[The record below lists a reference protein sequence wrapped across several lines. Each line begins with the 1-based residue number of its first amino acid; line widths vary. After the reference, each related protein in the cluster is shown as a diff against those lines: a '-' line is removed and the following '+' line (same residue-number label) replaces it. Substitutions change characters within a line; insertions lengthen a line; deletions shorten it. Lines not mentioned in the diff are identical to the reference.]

1 MREVMTV
8 VKTDDRYVYLQAIT
22 EEASCSACALSGN
35 CSIKSGD
42 MRISVKK
49 ENVEKA
55 VEVGD
60 TVIVDLKYNQAVLA
74 MILYGIPL
82 SGFLLGVLV
91 GYFFKLSDIIS
102 LVLGLALA
110 GGGFLISKLFDKKYE
125 VKIVDVKDRG
135 NNYPKNLTNNGI
147 V

>member
-8 VKTDDRYVYLQAIT
+8 VKTDDKYIYLQTIT

-42 MRISVKK
+42 MHISVRK

-60 TVIVDLKYNQAVLA
+60 TVIVV
-74 MILYGIPL
+74 
-82 SGFLLGVLV
+82 
-91 GYFFKLSDIIS
+91 FKI
-102 LVLGLALA
+102 
-110 GGGFLISKLFDKKYE
+110 
-125 VKIVDVKDRG
+125 
-135 NNYPKNLTNNGI
+135 
-147 V
+147 